1 MHGTYL
7 IEVAHKPGITDPLA
21 AEVLDDLKHAGL
33 PAGQAG
39 ARGTFKLATSKLYRL
54 IGRLSPQERARVG
67 GELLSDPVVEEAHE
81 GGWKPATL
89 QARPRRTSGGP
100 KEKPGNRKAPKAKSV
115 VVDIWFK
122 PGVTDSVGESVL
134 KGLRD
139 MNLEE
144 IQDVRTGMRYR
155 FIGLKDPKVAEKL
168 ALAVLINPL
177 IHDRTTHVD

>member
-1 MHGTYL
+1 M
-7 IEVAHKPGITDPLA
+7 
-21 AEVLDDLKHAGL
+21 
-33 PAGQAG
+33 
-39 ARGTFKLATSKLYRL
+39 
-54 IGRLSPQERARVG
+54 
-67 GELLSDPVVEEAHE
+67 
-81 GGWKPATL
+81 
-89 QARPRRTSGGP
+89 
-100 KEKPGNRKAPKAKSV
+100 
-115 VVDIWFK
+115 VDIWFK